1 VSTRA
6 YLFTL
11 SLLGACS
18 PGGEADLVTHDTV
31 ARGARLDG
39 AEEATPGT
47 TTPTEGTTAP
57 PLATGDV
64 IETPAPA
71 PVATPEASTQP
82 EPTATGEPRL
92 VSFADLSLIGL
103 DVDAIFDKTERAQ
116 GLPRLPPA
124 IRELD
129 RKLVSIQGYMIPME
143 WDGTAVKAFMLVR
156 DMANCC
162 FGQMPKPDEWVEVLM
177 QEGKTAEYYPYVPV
191 LATGILELAGEA
203 DDMGYVTGAYRLRG
217 KGVTDEW

>member
-1 VSTRA
+1 MRTRA
-6 YLFTL
+6 LLL
-11 SLLGACS
+11 SLALLGGCS
-18 PGGEADLVTHDTV
+18 PGSGTDLVTHDDV
-31 ARGARLDG
+31 AQGARLDG
-39 AEEATPGT
+39 VETP
-47 TTPTEGTTAP
+47 PPAIVSSIEPTTAEP
-57 PLATGDV
+57 PAGGDV
-64 IETPAPA
+64 IETAPPAA
-71 PVATPEASTQP
+71 PEAS
-82 EPTATGEPRL
+82 GEPRM

-103 DVDAIFDKTERAQ
+103 DVDAIFDKSERAQ
-116 GLPRLPPA
+116 GLPRLPAA

-143 WDGTAVKAFMLVR
+143 WEGTVVKAFMLVR
-156 DMANCC
+156 DMAGCC

-191 LATGILELAGEA
+191 LATGVLELSGEA